1 MRLMKKLIICFYL
14 ITLSG
19 LSQEIAVDS
28 MKIEN
33 LEEVLVSSVRVKN
46 NIPIAYNNIS
56 KKEISNRNLGQD
68 LPILLN
74 FLPNVVTTSDAG
86 AGIGYTG
93 IRIRGINSQSTNVT
107 INGIPYNDAES
118 LGTFWVDLPDFSS
131 SVENLQVQ
139 RGIGSSVNG
148 SSAFGASINILTDKI
163 SDNPYFENSNSIG
176 SYNTLKNTF
185 RFSTGLIN
193 EQFEFSGRLSKIDS
207 DGYIDRASSDLK
219 SYFLQLSYKKN
230 KTLVKFLNFGGHE
243 ITYQAWNGID
253 PETLATDRT
262 YNPSGLYYDLNG
274 EIKFH
279 QNEVDNYKQDH
290 FQLHWSEIINNRI
303 TSNLG
308 INLTNG
314 LGYYEQYNE
323 NNNQDYITRKWLDN
337 KFLVFNYSLEYEY
350 KKNNIIFGTTYS
362 KYDGDHFGEIIWAQ
376 NSDDIEYNDLY
387 YNGNGLKKDFS
398 NFLKYIY
405 QFSDA
410 ITIYGDLQ
418 LRNIKYK
425 TLGSTSNLEDFSIDK
440 SYSFFN
446 PKAGLNF
453 RLNKKNRFYFSIS
466 KAFREP
472 TRSDFESNSQ
482 IKPEELVDIELG
494 WNSKLE
500 RILINAN
507 WYYMKYKNQLVL
519 TGGIDDVGAPVRE
532 NSGQSFRHGLEIESI
547 LNMSNKI
554 TINANMS
561 ISENKNINYLTS
573 INGEIVNLGDTQISF
588 SPKLVSSIGFTF
600 NPINKLY
607 LSFITKHI
615 GDQFMSNTDS
625 DLSKLDS
632 YTISYFNIVFKLK
645 NTKLFNEVTISAII
659 NNLLNTKYVS
669 NGYHYTYD
677 DTWSSPDQVV
687 TYEGVGYYPQATR
700 NYLLGLT
707 FKF

>member
-1 MRLMKKLIICFYL
+1 MNNSPFYSLLMRLMKKLIIFFYL
-14 ITLSG
+14 ITISAI
-19 LSQEIAVDS
+19 SQEIAIDS

-46 NIPIAYNNIS
+46 NIPMAYNNIS
-56 KKEISNRNLGQD
+56 KEEISKRNLGQD

-139 RGIGSSVNG
+139 RGIGTSVNG

-163 SDNPYFENSNSIG
+163 SHNPYFENSNSIG

-253 PETLATDRT
+253 QETLEINRT
-262 YNPSGLYYDLNG
+262 FNPSGLYYDLNG

-279 QNEVDNYKQDH
+279 ENEVDNYKQDH
-290 FQLHWSEIINNRI
+290 FQLHWSEILNNRI

-337 KFLVFNYSLEYEY
+337 QFLVFNYSLEYKY

-376 NSDDIEYNDLY
+376 NSDDIEYNNLY
-387 YNGNGLKKDFS
+387 YNGNGVKKDFS

-405 QFSDA
+405 QFSDV

-418 LRNIKYK
+418 LRNVKYK
-425 TLGSTSNLEDFSIDK
+425 TLGDTSNLEDFSIDK

-446 PKAGLNF
+446 PKAGFNF
-453 RLNKKNRFYFSIS
+453 ELNKKNRFYFSIS

-472 TRSDFESNSQ
+472 TRSDFETNIH

-494 WNSKLE
+494 WNYKLE

-519 TGGIDDVGAPVRE
+519 TGEIDDVGAAVRE

-547 LNMSNKI
+547 FFIQFKI
-554 TINANMS
+554 ESSLWI
-561 ISENKNINYLTS
+561 K
-573 INGEIVNLGDTQISF
+573 EII
-588 SPKLVSSIGFTF
+588 
-600 NPINKLY
+600 
-607 LSFITKHI
+607 
-615 GDQFMSNTDS
+615 
-625 DLSKLDS
+625 
-632 YTISYFNIVFKLK
+632 
-645 NTKLFNEVTISAII
+645 
-659 NNLLNTKYVS
+659 
-669 NGYHYTYD
+669 
-677 DTWSSPDQVV
+677 
-687 TYEGVGYYPQATR
+687 
-700 NYLLGLT
+700 
-707 FKF
+707 